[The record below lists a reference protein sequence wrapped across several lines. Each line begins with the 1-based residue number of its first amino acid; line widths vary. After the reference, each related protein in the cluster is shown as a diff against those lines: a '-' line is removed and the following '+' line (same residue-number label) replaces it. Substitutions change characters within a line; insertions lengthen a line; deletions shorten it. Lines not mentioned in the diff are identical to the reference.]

1 MRAMKASILPDR
13 NEPLVV
19 EEVTLDAPKTG
30 EVLVRIAAGGVCHSD
45 LSVIDGTLPLPTPIV
60 LGHEGAGVVETVGPG
75 VTSLK
80 AGDHVVLSWRPG
92 RIRCPF
98 CPRGHPYLCALASR
112 MSLSGAMLDGTRR
125 LRRGADEI
133 FHMTQTSSMAEYA
146 VVPET
151 GAIVIDPDI
160 PLDKAALVGCA
171 VTTGV
176 GAVFNTARVE
186 AGASVAVFGCG
197 GVGLSVV
204 QGARIAGADP
214 IIAVD
219 LLDSKLEAAKRL
231 GATHAV
237 NAKSGDAAARIR
249 DLTGGQGADYAFEA
263 TGNPDVVGQAYDSV
277 RRGGKVVVIGVANMM
292 AQISVPHLTLVLQ
305 EKAVLGS
312 CYGSA
317 RPQLDMPRLL
327 KLYKAG
333 RLKLDEMVTRTY
345 KLSEVNRAFDD
356 LRNGVNLRGVLV
368 FS

>member
-1 MRAMKASILPDR
+1 MPAIQASILPDR
-13 NEPLVV
+13 NAPLVI
-19 EEVTLDAPKTG
+19 EEVTLDAPKAG
-30 EVLVRIAAGGVCHSD
+30 EVLVRIAASGVCHSD

-60 LGHEGAGVVETVGPG
+60 LGHEGAGVVEAVGPG
-75 VTSLK
+75 VTSVK
-80 AGDHVVLSWRPG
+80 VGDHVVLSWRPQCN
-92 RIRCPF
+92 RCAY
-98 CPRGHPYLCALASR
+98 CLRGQPYLCDLASR

-125 LRRGADEI
+125 LRRGAEEL

-151 GAIVIDPDI
+151 GAIPIDRDI

-171 VTTGV
+171 VTTGA

-197 GVGLSVV
+197 GVGLSVI
-204 QGARIAGADP
+204 QGALIAGANP
-214 IIAVD
+214 IIAID
-219 LLDSKLEAAKRL
+219 LLDSKLEAARRL
-231 GATHAV
+231 GATHAI
-237 NAKSGDAAARIR
+237 NGKSGDAPARIR
-249 DLTGGQGADYAFEA
+249 DLTAGQGADYAFEA
-263 TGNPDVVGQAYDSV
+263 IGNPDVVSQAYDSV
-277 RRGGKVVVIGVANMM
+277 RRGGKVIVIGVANMM

-327 KLYKAG
+327 RLYKAG

-345 KLSEVNRAFDD
+345 KLSQVNQAFDD
-356 LRNGVNLRGVLV
+356 LRNGVNLRGVVV
-368 FS
+368 FP

>member
-1 MRAMKASILPDR
+1 MPTIKASILPDR
-13 NEPLVV
+13 NAPLVV

-30 EVLVRIAAGGVCHSD
+30 EVLIRIAASGVCHSD

-60 LGHEGAGVVETVGPG
+60 LGHEGAGVVEAVGPE
-75 VTSLK
+75 VTSVK
-80 AGDHVVLSWRPG
+80 AGDHVVLSWRPHCG
-92 RIRCPF
+92 RCPY
-98 CPRGHPYLCALASR
+98 CLRGQPYLCDLASR
-112 MSLSGAMLDGTRR
+112 MSLSGTMLDGTRR
-125 LRRGADEI
+125 LRRGADEL

-151 GAIVIDPDI
+151 GAIPIDPDI

-197 GVGLSVV
+197 
-204 QGARIAGADP
+204 AGEP

-231 GATHAV
+231 GATHAI
-237 NAKSGDAAARIR
+237 NAKSSDAPTRIR
-249 DLTGGQGADYAFEA
+249 DLTDGEGADYAFEA
-263 TGNPDVVGQAYDSV
+263 IGNPEVVGQAYDSV

-317 RPQLDMPRLL
+317 RPHSDMPRLL

-345 KLSEVNRAFDD
+345 KLSEVNQAFDD

>member
-1 MRAMKASILPDR
+1 MPTMRASVLPDR
-13 NEPLVV
+13 NARLVI
-19 EEVTLDAPKTG
+19 EEVTLDGPQAG
-30 EVLVRIAAGGVCHSD
+30 EVLVKIAASGVCHSD
-45 LSVIDGTLPLPTPIV
+45 LSVMDGTLPLPTPIV
-60 LGHEGAGVVETVGPG
+60 LGHEGAGVVEAVGPG
-75 VTSLK
+75 VASVR
-80 AGDHVVLSWRPG
+80 AGDHVVLSWRPQCNRCLYCLRG
-92 RIRCPF
+92 QPHLCDLAIRTS
-98 CPRGHPYLCALASR
+98 LA
-112 MSLSGAMLDGTRR
+112 GAMLDGTRR
-125 LRRGADEI
+125 LRRGAGDL
-133 FHMTQTSSMAEYA
+133 FHMSQTSSMAEYA

-151 GAIVIDPDI
+151 GAIPIDRDI

-186 AGASVAVFGCG
+186 AGASVAVFGTG

-204 QGARIAGADP
+204 QGARIVGADP

-219 LLDSKLEAAKRL
+219 LLDSKLEAARRL

-237 NAKSGDAAARIR
+237 NATAGDAPARIR

-263 TGNPDVVGQAYDSV
+263 VGNPDVVSQAYDSV
-277 RRGGKVVVIGVANMM
+277 RRGGKVVVIGVANML

-317 RPQLDMPRLL
+317 RPQVDMPRLL
-327 KLYKAG
+327 RLYKAG
-333 RLKLDEMVTRTY
+333 RLRLDEMVTRTY
-345 KLSEVNRAFDD
+345 RLAEVNQAFDD
-356 LRNGVNLRGVLV
+356 LKNGANLRGVLV